1 MLHKPKLATEL
12 FDTAE
17 FARKLTALRAGQS
30 KLSACRPALLAA
42 CKEALAHCREV
53 LRQRF
58 LQKPDGLAYA
68 HHHAWC
74 LDQLLGALFKFL
86 THMHPLEATA
96 RMALIATG
104 GYGRGELCPYS
115 DLDILFLCDDPDW
128 RHDSAS
134 AEAFAQDFLTLL
146 WDMGL
151 KVGHA
156 VRPLEDAVMLARRDF
171 TIRTAALESRIIAGN
186 IFLEQQFQEKFQHR
200 AVMWGESEFLEAKL
214 EERERRLE
222 RYGDSRY
229 MLEPQLKE
237 GKGGLRDLHT
247 LLWLAK
253 HCYNAPS
260 AAGLAKQEI
269 FTARDV
275 AGFEAAHRFLLTL
288 RTALHLLA
296 GRAED
301 RLSFDWQPQI
311 AALLGYKDD
320 GRNRGVEKMMRRY
333 FLYAREIGH
342 LTRRMSAALEQKY
355 GRRSHFGLMPLPSLP
370 WIFPGFFVRGD
381 RLDVTDSEELTRQPL
396 KMISLFKLAQE
407 HHLDMHPHAMT
418 LMARNLSLVGP
429 TLRRDSQA
437 NQMFLEILTG
447 RNQPDRTLR
456 LMNEAGVLG
465 KFLPDFAHAVG
476 RMQFNMY
483 HVHTVD
489 EHTLIAVGILSRIEN
504 QELTKEL
511 PVASRAIKQ
520 ITLRRALYVAL
531 LLHDITKGKPGDHSI
546 LGAKLAEKLGTR
558 LGLTPL
564 ETETAS
570 WLIRWHLLM
579 SHTAFQRDL
588 GDPKTI
594 QDFVE
599 KVESVERLRLLLI
612 LTVADIRAVSPNTWN
627 DWKAVLLRE
636 LYARAEEALT
646 GSLSTTERED
656 VTRGRLAH
664 ITGQLREQLRDWKKA
679 EIETLITSSTP
690 SYWLAFDQETHVRL
704 AQLRREEVRTGF
716 ACHIEEALVRAA
728 SRVLIVAPSAASLFA
743 RMAAAFTKQ
752 GVSITGASAHR
763 LKDGME
769 VGSFWVQDI
778 LGGPITDGE
787 KQQRLEQALRDAAKD
802 TALPDTARFASPLP
816 ARMKAFAVAPSVMI
830 DNQASEHHTLIEVR
844 GRDRKGFLATVVTTL
859 ARAGLTLSSAHV
871 STYGERAVDVFY
883 VDAAKG
889 GKLEDEEKVAEVK
902 KALLE
907 VMG

>member
-1 MLHKPKLATEL
+1 MLPKPKHAAEL
-12 FDTAE
+12 FDAAG
-17 FARKLTALRAGQS
+17 FSRKIAALRAGRGD
-30 KLSACRPALLAA
+30 LSACRAALLAV
-42 CKEALAHCREV
+42 CKEALGQFRET

-58 LQKPDGLAYA
+58 MQKPDGLVYA
-68 HHHAWC
+68 QHHAWC
-74 LDQLLGALFKFL
+74 LDHLLAAMFKFL
-86 THMHPLEATA
+86 THLHPLEATT

-128 RHDSAS
+128 RHDSATV
-134 AEAFAQDFLTLL
+134 EAFAQDFLTLL

-156 VRPLEDAVMLARRDF
+156 VRPLEDAVMLARKDF
-171 TIRTAALESRIIAGN
+171 TIRTAALESRLIAGN

-247 LLWLAK
+247 LLWLAR
-253 HCYNAPS
+253 HCYGAGS
-260 AAGLAKQEI
+260 AAGLGKQDV

-296 GRAED
+296 GRMED

-311 AALLGYKDD
+311 ATLLGYKDD
-320 GRNRGVEKMMRRY
+320 ARNRGVEKMMRRY

-370 WIFPGFFVRGD
+370 WLFPGFFVRGD
-381 RLDVTDSEELTRQPL
+381 RLDVADSDELKRQPL

-429 TLRRDSQA
+429 TLRRDKQA
-437 NQMFLEILTG
+437 NQMFLDILTG
-447 RNQPDRTLR
+447 HKPDRTLR

-465 KFLPDFAHAVG
+465 KFIPDFAHAVG

-520 ITLRRALYVAL
+520 INLRHALYVAL

-546 LGAKLAEKLGTR
+546 LGAKLAEKLGPR
-558 LGLTPL
+558 LGLSKL

-599 KVESVERLRLLLI
+599 KVQSVERLRLLLI

-646 GSLSTTERED
+646 GALSTAERED
-656 VTRGRLAH
+656 ITRGRLAH
-664 ITGQLREQLRDWKKA
+664 ITGQLREQLGDWKKA
-679 EIETLITSSTP
+679 EIETFIASSTP
-690 SYWLAFDQETHVRL
+690 SYWLAFDQETHGVL
-704 AQLRREEVRTGF
+704 ARLRREEAKTGF
-716 ACHIEEALVRAA
+716 ACDIEAAPARAA
-728 SRVLIVAPSAASLFA
+728 SRVLIAAPSSASLFA
-743 RMAAAFTKQ
+743 RMAAALTKQ

-769 VGSFWVQDI
+769 VGSFWVQDA
-778 LGGPITDGE
+778 LGGPVTDPE
-787 KQQRLEQALRDAAKD
+787 KRQRLEQGLRDAAKD
-802 TALPDTARFASPLP
+802 SGLPDTARFMAPLP
-816 ARMKAFAVAPSVMI
+816 ARVKAFAVAPSVMI
-830 DNQASEHHTLIEVR
+830 DNQASEFHTLIEVR
-844 GRDRKGFLATVVTTL
+844 GRDRKGFLATVVTAL

-883 VDAAKG
+883 VNENKG
-889 GKLEDEEKVAEVK
+889 EKIPNAEIEMIK
-902 KALLE
+902 NKIITCI
-907 VMG
+907 